1 MKSKLLL
8 FLLSVV
14 ILLSGCDKDDVDD
27 TQSIIVPN
35 REQLTQT
42 VYADDHTGK
51 SSVTFTSNSSWTSKI
66 TETVKGKS
74 TPTTVDWVSITPS
87 SGDKAGEYTVQISL
101 ATNLTGERRSANI
114 DISCNGKIETITVT
128 QEATTESGEKPNPT
142 PTPSGS
148 GVLTNEQT
156 HQSVKLIRAT
166 HTIFAPEI
174 VRIAF
179 TDQEEGN
186 ETFLADFYNPL
197 QNGKLKSGVYTV
209 RAINTPPYP
218 EMKHGDC
225 GWYKSILGGY
235 GETGTIK
242 VELNNDIYT
251 FTFDINIG
259 EGEYAGRLTGSFTGV
274 PQYLNQEVKVESI
287 TLNESEK
294 TLEMGENF
302 TLGATVLPE
311 NATNKNFK
319 WSSNNVDVAKVDDYG
334 VVQSVGKGTATITAT
349 TQDGG
354 KTAACIVTVNP
365 PVAVE
370 SIDIA
375 PAIINLLKGDRYD
388 ELVITVAPE
397 NAYNKN
403 YTWKSGNP
411 DIASYDGKSIE
422 AKAPGE
428 TTITFT
434 TDDGAK
440 TATLIVKVGDREI
453 SGNGT
458 LTVTDPNGKYEEEKH
473 ALIEATHTVISKTQ
487 VELSLKDNNGNAI
500 LSLRFSNPLSNGRLA
515 AGNYNCVLNE
525 SGANNTVY
533 SYAMYQSMGY
543 LSSGIVVVSTDNDNY
558 TFTLNGVETSN
569 GFIVSG
575 SYTGKPVYTN
585 EYFEVGS
592 VKLNENSKNLT
603 LGESYS
609 GLIATVLPENAFNK
623 KISWNSSHPNIV
635 TVDNNG
641 ILFAGGVGTAT
652 ITATTEDGGKTA
664 ECVVTVNPKTAT
676 GNGTFTNNS
685 GQSVTINRAVQW
697 VNEKNPAEIEI
708 GFYKV
713 NSLYNDIR
721 FTLVREDNDTGS
733 LKEGVYTLVS
743 NLEAGELGIK
753 YSATTGTVT
762 VTANG
767 QEYTVRLDLT
777 TTEGIKLT
785 GTYTGNIP
793 AS

>member
-1 MKSKLLL
+1 M
-8 FLLSVV
+8 
-14 ILLSGCDKDDVDD
+14 
-27 TQSIIVPN
+27 
-35 REQLTQT
+35 
-42 VYADDHTGK
+42 
-51 SSVTFTSNSSWTSKI
+51 
-66 TETVKGKS
+66 
-74 TPTTVDWVSITPS
+74 
-87 SGDKAGEYTVQISL
+87 
-101 ATNLTGERRSANI
+101 
-114 DISCNGKIETITVT
+114 
-128 QEATTESGEKPNPT
+128 
-142 PTPSGS
+142 
-148 GVLTNEQT
+148 
-156 HQSVKLIRAT
+156 
-166 HTIFAPEI
+166 
-174 VRIAF
+174 
-179 TDQEEGN
+179 
-186 ETFLADFYNPL
+186 
-197 QNGKLKSGVYTV
+197 
-209 RAINTPPYP
+209 
-218 EMKHGDC
+218 
-225 GWYKSILGGY
+225 
-235 GETGTIK
+235 
-242 VELNNDIYT
+242 
-251 FTFDINIG
+251 
-259 EGEYAGRLTGSFTGV
+259 
-274 PQYLNQEVKVESI
+274 
-287 TLNESEK
+287 
-294 TLEMGENF
+294 
-302 TLGATVLPE
+302 
-311 NATNKNFK
+311 
-319 WSSNNVDVAKVDDYG
+319 DDYG

-365 PVAVE
+365 PVTVE

-375 PAIINLLKGDRYD
+375 PATINLLKGDRYD

-487 VELSLKDNNGNAI
+487 VELSLKDNNGNAV

-585 EYFEVGS
+585 EYFEVSS

-603 LGESYS
+603 IGESYS

-762 VTANG
+762 VTADG